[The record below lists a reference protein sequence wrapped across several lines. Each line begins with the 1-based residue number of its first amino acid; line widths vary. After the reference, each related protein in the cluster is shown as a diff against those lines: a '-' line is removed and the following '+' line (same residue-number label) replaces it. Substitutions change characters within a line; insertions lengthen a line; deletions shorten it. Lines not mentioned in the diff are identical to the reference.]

1 VNGKINAGTLSIGA
15 DRTVNRLGFGAMR
28 ITGEGI
34 WGPPEDRPEAI
45 RVLRRAVELGVQL
58 IDTADAYGPGISE
71 ELIAEALAPYPSDL
85 VIATKGGLTRPG
97 RHQWTPDGRPS
108 HLREACEA
116 SLRRLRLEA
125 IPLYQLHRPDPRVPF
140 AQSVATLA
148 ELRAAGKVV
157 HVGLSNVSVAQL
169 QEAQRIVPI
178 VSVQNLYNLVD
189 RTSDDMVDACET
201 AGVVFLPWFPIL
213 GGELDSGG
221 AVATVARRHG
231 ADGRQVAIAWLLHR
245 SPAIAPIPGTS
256 SVAHLEQNMA
266 AASIDLSREDLD
278 LLDRPSTTR

>member
-1 VNGKINAGTLSIGA
+1 M
-15 DRTVNRLGFGAMR
+15 GFGAMR

-34 WGPPEDRPEAI
+34 WGPPADRPEAI
-45 RVLRRAVELGVQL
+45 RVLRRAVELDVQL
-58 IDTADAYGPGISE
+58 IDTADAYGPGVSE

-85 VIATKGGLTRPG
+85 LIATKGGLTRPG
-97 RHQWTPDGRPS
+97 RQWTPDGRPS

-125 IPLYQLHRPDPRVPF
+125 IPLYQLHRPDPGVPF
-140 AQSVATLA
+140 AHSVSTLA

-169 QEAQRIVPI
+169 EEAQHIVPI
-178 VSVQNLYNLVD
+178 VSVQNLYNVAD
-189 RTSDDMVDACET
+189 RTSDEMVDACET
-201 AGVVFLPWFPIL
+201 AGIAFLPWFPIL
-213 GGELDSGG
+213 GGEPSSSD

-231 ADGRQVAIAWLLHR
+231 VDGRQVAIAWLLHR

-256 SVAHLEQNMA
+256 SVAHLEENMA
-266 AASIDLSREDLD
+266 AASIDLSPEDLD
-278 LLDRPSTTR
+278 LLDRSSTTR